1 MPKTERPSRFRL
13 PPDVRPR
20 EYDIHLEP
28 DLEAGR
34 FRGEVRIAV
43 GLERARQEVVLHAAE
58 LKVERAAARLDGDEL
73 PARVRADAADQTVTL
88 RFPRAL
94 PAGEAWLVPPFARRL
109 GEPLPG
115 FSAASAHGRRDA
127 LPPFRA

>member
-13 PPDVRPR
+13 PTDVRPR
-20 EYDIHLEP
+20 EYDIRLEP

-34 FRGEVRIAV
+34 FRGEVEIAV

-58 LKVERAAARLDGDEL
+58 LKVERAAARLDGGEVA
-73 PARVRADAADQTVTL
+73 ARVRVDAADQTVTL

-94 PAGEAWLVPPFARRL
+94 PAGEARLALRFAGRL
-109 GEPLPG
+109 SDQLRGLYAG
-115 FSAASAHGRRDA
+115 SADGH
-127 LPPFRA
+127 